1 MRTVKLEA
9 QVPDS
14 SGLFFDLVKAGFEVV
29 GVSSEKGTTCIHL
42 EGEEDKDPLPVA
54 DLWIG
59 KTADRPSR
67 STREERRKLYE
78 KHIAEKSSRMA
89 ALRSRIQA
97 QNEVSAYSPEL
108 SLDGQAADGPF
119 QMMTLEAPKKKS
131 LLKRLLELL

>member
-14 SGLFFDLVKAGFEVV
+14 SGLFFDLVKAGFEVI
-29 GVSSEKGTTCIHL
+29 GVSSDKGTTCIHL

-59 KTADRPSR
+59 KADDRPSR
-67 STREERRKLYE
+67 SMREERRKLYE
-78 KHIAEKSSRMA
+78 KHVAEKPTRMA

-97 QNEVSAYSPEL
+97 QNEVSAFSPEL
-108 SLDGQAADGPF
+108 SFDGQSADGPV
-119 QMMTLEAPKKKS
+119 QMLTLETPKKKG